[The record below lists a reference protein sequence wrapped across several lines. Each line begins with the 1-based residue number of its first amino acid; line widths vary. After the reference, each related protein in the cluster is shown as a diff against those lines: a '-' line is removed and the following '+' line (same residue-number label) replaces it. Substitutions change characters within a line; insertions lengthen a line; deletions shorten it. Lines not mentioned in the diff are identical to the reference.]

1 MESEVWGPS
10 AWTFLHTVTLNYPE
24 EPTNEDIKQHKI
36 FFETLGNILP
46 CTKCIEHYNQS
57 IIDEPVKLDS
67 KESLTKW
74 LFDLHNKVN
83 EKNNKKIIEYD
94 NFINNYRRLY
104 GTKEYTTRIFY
115 ILILIVLVL
124 IFLVYRK

>member
-46 CTKCIEHYNQS
+46 CRKCREHYNQS

-74 LFDLHNKVN
+74 LFNLHNKVN

-124 IFLVYRK
+124 FFLVYRK

>member
-46 CTKCIEHYNQS
+46 CPKCREHNNQS
-57 IIDEPVKLDS
+57 IIYEPVKLDS

-74 LFDLHNKVN
+74 LFNLHNKVN

>member
-46 CTKCIEHYNQS
+46 CPKCREHYNQS

-74 LFDLHNKVN
+74 FLGFCG
-83 EKNNKKIIEYD
+83 EKNYW
-94 NFINNYRRLY
+94 L
-104 GTKEYTTRIFY
+104 
-115 ILILIVLVL
+115 
-124 IFLVYRK
+124 

>member
-10 AWTFLHTVTLNYPE
+10 AWTFLHTVTLNYQE

-46 CTKCIEHYNQS
+46 CPKCREHYNQS

>member
-1 MESEVWGPS
+1 
-10 AWTFLHTVTLNYPE
+10 NYPE

-46 CTKCIEHYNQS
+46 CPKCREHYNQS

-74 LFDLHNKVN
+74 LFNLHNKVN